1 MVSLYLEGQWDL
13 LVSNIIENYSVGGSS
28 ILIAI

>member
-13 LVSNIIENYSVGGSS
+13 LVCNIIDNYSVGGSS
-28 ILIAI
+28 IMI